1 MKAIIVTTSW
11 DDGHKLDL
19 RIVELLDRH
28 GLKGTFYIAK
38 RCLDEQLC
46 REEIARIDAA
56 HEIGA
61 HSLTHRRLDQLSFQ
75 EAYREIKG
83 SKDFLENLLG
93 HPVNMFCYPGG
104 FYNEQT
110 LEIVESSGFIGART
124 VEKFCVSVNNP
135 YLMGTTVHCYP
146 HPLRKVSKNRYMLNR
161 YLLQPLQ
168 QNYQGIRRLRLPLT
182 SYFSWIGLAKATFDY
197 VRQNGG
203 IWHLWGHSWE
213 IEKYGMW
220 NDLEE
225 ILSYVANREAILYLT
240 NGEVIERF
248 ASR

>member
-1 MKAIIVTTSW
+1 MKAIVVTTSW

-19 RIVELLDRH
+19 WVVELLDKY
-28 GLKGTFYIAK
+28 GLKGTFYIGRK
-38 RCLDEQLC
+38 YLDEQLG
-46 REEIARIDAA
+46 REEITRIDAA

-61 HSLTHRRLDQLSFQ
+61 HSLTHQRLDQLSFE
-75 EAYREIKG
+75 EAQREIKG
-83 SKDFLENLLG
+83 SKDFLEDLLG
-93 HPVNMFCYPGG
+93 HTVNMFCYPGG
-104 FYNEQT
+104 FYNKQT
-110 LEIVESSGFIGART
+110 LEIVKSSGFIGART
-124 VEKFCVSVNNP
+124 TQKFCVSVNNS

-146 HPLRKVSKNRYMLNR
+146 HPLRKVNKDRYMWNR
-161 YLLQPLQ
+161 SLFQPLQ
-168 QNYQGIRRLRLPLT
+168 QNYQGIRKLKLPLT
-182 SYFSWIGLAKATFDY
+182 SYFSWIGLAKATFDH
-197 VRQNGG
+197 VCQNGG

-225 ILSYVANREAILYLT
+225 VLSYVANGEGILYLT